1 VQGNDSAAVLPQRNV
16 LSDDTLHTF
25 LGTESVH
32 LHLKKKNLRTCCVHA
47 DISSFYRPDSFVRF
61 HFVQHRGNCA
71 CSRPRTESSCCDN
84 ETRRRASDL
93 VAPRLLAIIGRPMQ
107 QPALPPDLHRSE
119 PHIKSTRRPSS
130 GSAFRPKRSQQARG
144 MVAARRHCP
153 SRPVAFAFAAA
164 RVGRRQGTWL
174 EGRMEPADS
183 LLAAFL
189 HFGSGARTIWGDPAG
204 PGRTKVELLRRGVWD
219 RAVGAKRNVV
229 DSENRQIGDPRRRR
243 ASPSP

>member
-47 DISSFYRPDSFVRF
+47 DTSSFYRPDSFVRF

-93 VAPRLLAIIGRPMQ
+93 FAPVGCLRLSAVQCSNRPFRRTCIGANRTLSPLGGRRRGPRSVRNDLSRPGEWWRRVDTV
-107 QPALPPDLHRSE
+107 PPGRS
-119 PHIKSTRRPSS
+119 
-130 GSAFRPKRSQQARG
+130 
-144 MVAARRHCP
+144 P
-153 SRPVAFAFAAA
+153 SRSPPPEL
-164 RVGRRQGTWL
+164 VGGRGRGSKAVWSRRIL
-174 EGRMEPADS
+174 
-183 LLAAFL
+183 F
-189 HFGSGARTIWGDPAG
+189 
-204 PGRTKVELLRRGVWD
+204 
-219 RAVGAKRNVV
+219 
-229 DSENRQIGDPRRRR
+229 
-243 ASPSP
+243 